1 MPISRNCKEAGNN
14 QSLIYYP
21 SLDYKRKRKTFVL
34 RKGIMAFPL
43 TFPGKKLIVK
53 TFKPNE
59 GALLAQYLH
68 EAYNCQDSQMTPLQ

>member
-14 QSLIYYP
+14 QPLIYYP

-34 RKGIMAFPL
+34 GKGIMAFPL

-59 GALLAQYLH
+59 GVLLAQYLH
-68 EAYNCQDSQMTPLQ
+68 EAYSCQDSPMTPLQ

>member
-1 MPISRNCKEAGNN
+1 MPISRHCKEVGKN

-21 SLDYKRKRKTFVL
+21 SLDYQRKRKAFVL
-34 RKGIMAFPL
+34 GKSIMAFPP

-59 GALLAQYLH
+59 AAFLTQYLH
-68 EAYNCQDSQMTPLQ
+68 EAYNCQDSQMTSPQ